1 MFKKQQFICKELDD
15 KTYVSLKDDQYSDLD
30 FNSLNLKRGIET
42 HFDFLHLKILNS
54 IMIRDW
60 IQWSKSYGEE
70 KWFFYNCSPAFINQT
85 NMIDRFLP
93 RRSKIESLYVP
104 YYSRGLDEDVLVL
117 LTREENYP
125 SGNSVRL
132 PEVLDSLGE
141 EMELDIL
148 PEKFFRFLYIY

>member
-60 IQWSKSYGEE
+60 IQWSRSYSEE